1 MTREIRKH
9 ALAESDLIGIWEY
22 TFREWDAAQA
32 DKYLDELDDGMKQLA
47 DNPEMG
53 ARRDCVREGYRVLFI
68 NSHAVLL
75 HRRPV
80 CHPYHPCASWP
91 DGPREVFIAFDGR

>member
-22 TFREWDAAQA
+22 TFHEWDAAQA
-32 DKYLDELDDGMKQLA
+32 DKYLDELDDGIKELS

-53 ARRDCVREGYRVLFI
+53 AKRDYVREGYRVLFI
-68 NSHAVLL
+68 NQHAIYYTVTPSAIHIIRVL
-75 HRRPV
+75 HGQMDP
-80 CHPYHPCASWP
+80 
-91 DGPREVFIAFDGR
+91 GRHL